1 MSNFLY
7 NKAKEKFL
15 SAQLNWGTDSGGDTF
30 KAVLLTNAYTPSATH
45 TSLLDIPSSAR
56 IGISGALVGKSIT
69 DGIAAA
75 NPASFT
81 GLPTST
87 GLNIRYIAII
97 KQNSGDS
104 EAQSYLIAFID
115 TATGITTG
123 IPVTQSTA
131 TIEWALDSGSQLNS
145 PNNKRLIFKL

>member
-1 MSNFLY
+1 MANFIY
-7 NKAKEKFL
+7 NKAKERFL
-15 SAQLNWGTDSGGDTF
+15 SSWLTDTF
-30 KAVLLTNAYTPSATH
+30 KAVLITNAYTPSVNH
-45 TSLLDIPSSAR
+45 ESLADIPAAAR
-56 IGISGALVGKSIT
+56 IGISAALAGKST
-69 DGIAAA
+69 TGGVASA

-81 GLPTST
+81 DLSTST

-97 KQNSGDS
+97 KQNVGDT

-123 IPVTQSTA
+123 LPVSQPTA
-131 TIEWALDSGSQLNS
+131 TVEWALDAESNLAS

>member
-15 SAQLNWGTDSGGDTF
+15 SKQLDWGTGSSGDTF
-30 KAVLLTNAYTPSATH
+30 KAVLLTNSYTPSASH
-45 TSLLDIPSSAR
+45 LSLLDVPSAAR
-56 IGISGALVGKSIT
+56 IGISAALVGKSVT
-69 DGIAAA
+69 DGVASA

-81 GLPTST
+81 GLSTSS
-87 GLNIRYIAII
+87 GANIRYIAII
-97 KQNSGDS
+97 KQNSGDT

-123 IPVTQSTA
+123 LPVTQSTA
-131 TIEWALDSGSQLNS
+131 TIEWALDSSSELES

>member
-1 MSNFLY
+1 MSNFIY
-7 NKAKEKFL
+7 NKAKERFL
-15 SAQLNWGTDSGGDTF
+15 SSWLTDTH
-30 KAVLLTNAYTPSATH
+30 KAVLITNAYTPLASH
-45 TSLLDIPSSAR
+45 ESLADIPVAAR
-56 IGISGALVGKSIT
+56 IGISAALAGK
-69 DGIAAA
+69 AATNGVASA

-81 GLPTST
+81 GLSTST

-97 KQNSGDS
+97 KQNVGDT

-123 IPVTQSTA
+123 LPVTQSTA
-131 TIEWALDSGSQLNS
+131 TIEWALDSESALAS